1 MNRALYDQALR
12 LLGRRAHGSE
22 ELRRKLARRA
32 SPAEVEEVIHR
43 LRQRR
48 YLDDQEFALLRA
60 RSRRTLKRWGN
71 RRIALDLRRLGLDAR
86 MVEFALRQV
95 NEELPE
101 VDSLRRVIEIW
112 TATAGAPEHVQDLK
126 KLYDH
131 CLRLGYPERLVRT
144 ELSGYFLDIDW
155 D

>member
-1 MNRALYDQALR
+1 
-12 LLGRRAHGSE
+12 
-22 ELRRKLARRA
+22 
-32 SPAEVEEVIHR
+32 
-43 LRQRR
+43 
-48 YLDDQEFALLRA
+48 
-60 RSRRTLKRWGN
+60 
-71 RRIALDLRRLGLDAR
+71 